1 MLAFVSSGTR
11 GHAQID
17 MALEDFLRSGHMV
30 GRARA
35 AMCSPEQLVVDYL
48 PEFDAGDANEVREAF
63 SEACCQAAD
72 GKIDKIKFDQDDLRF
87 IRRRFVRRPQFRLFT
102 QWPQEAA

>member
-1 MLAFVSSGTR
+1 MLAFVSSGAR
-11 GHAQID
+11 DNARID
-17 MALEDFLRSGHMV
+17 MPLEEFLRSGHMV

-48 PEFDAGDANEVREAF
+48 PDFDAGDANEVREAF
-63 SEACCQAAD
+63 SEACYQAAD
-72 GKIDKIKFDQDDLRF
+72 GGIDKIKFDRHDLRF
-87 IRRRFVRRPQFRLFT
+87 IRNRFVRRPQFRLFT